1 MNGITCRA
9 LIDSGSGSSYVS
21 GKLASMLKTKPIET
35 KILRIDM
42 LLSSKTTKLEI
53 YEADVEAVDG
63 DYVMNVKMIK
73 VEKGELLTI
82 DNPHYAKLQREFE
95 HLKQAKFIDV
105 NQKPQLPVHVV
116 LGGGEYARI
125 KTCTNPLL
133 GAEGQP
139 IAEKTK
145 LGWFAMSPGMELN
158 QNTMLLTQTSQKDYE
173 DLCRLDVLGLA
184 DTSEHDQSMV
194 YSEFKE
200 QLTRSPSGWYETGL
214 PWRGNHPPL
223 PSNKTGSIC
232 RLESLERRLEQKN
245 RTDDYNAV
253 IEEQKQLG
261 VVEPANEPATG
272 KEFYIPHKE
281 VIRESAQST
290 KMRVVYDASAKSSPA
305 STSLNDCLY
314 AGPPLQNRLWE
325 ILVRVRSFPVAITGD
340 MVKAFLQIR
349 VRENERDVLRFHWRS
364 NPQADIQVL
373 RFTRVLFSLVSSP
386 FLLGGVVE
394 VHLDYWKHEAL
405 EAVEA
410 LKKSLYVDD
419 IISGGNTVEE
429 AKQRK
434 SEATHIL
441 GDATF
446 SLHKWA
452 SNASELDGSGS
463 SKQNG
468 DEQTAAK
475 QQLGDTV
482 G

>member
-1 MNGITCRA
+1 M
-9 LIDSGSGSSYVS
+9 
-21 GKLASMLKTKPIET
+21 
-35 KILRIDM
+35 
-42 LLSSKTTKLEI
+42 
-53 YEADVEAVDG
+53 
-63 DYVMNVKMIK
+63 
-73 VEKGELLTI
+73 
-82 DNPHYAKLQREFE
+82 
-95 HLKQAKFIDV
+95 
-105 NQKPQLPVHVV
+105 

-173 DLCRLDVLGLA
+173 DLCHLDVLGLA

-223 PSNKTGSIC
+223 PSNKTGSIR
-232 RLESLERRLEQKN
+232 RLESLERRLERKN
-245 RTDDYNAV
+245 LTDDYNAV

-314 AGPPLQNRLWE
+314 AGPPL
-325 ILVRVRSFPVAITGD
+325 
-340 MVKAFLQIR
+340 
-349 VRENERDVLRFHWRS
+349 
-364 NPQADIQVL
+364 
-373 RFTRVLFSLVSSP
+373 
-386 FLLGGVVE
+386 
-394 VHLDYWKHEAL
+394 
-405 EAVEA
+405 
-410 LKKSLYVDD
+410 
-419 IISGGNTVEE
+419 
-429 AKQRK
+429 
-434 SEATHIL
+434 
-441 GDATF
+441 
-446 SLHKWA
+446 
-452 SNASELDGSGS
+452 
-463 SKQNG
+463 
-468 DEQTAAK
+468 
-475 QQLGDTV
+475 
-482 G
+482 